1 MVKQIKYA
9 KFPRKIRQSGGG
21 KRPDRLVVNYPAG
34 RDAAG
39 KMKYTRVYLG
49 NWDDEASHIEY
60 ERLKAEWVLQ
70 NTGQEVPVP
79 AKLPSIYRRDQAAEL
94 TVGELVERFLEDAQ
108 DRYRKHGRETGTF
121 GRYVR
126 NLRPLLEVYASYR
139 VSEFGY
145 EELKNIQTAHDRN
158 DRLCRESVN
167 KKIDNIRAV
176 FRWGR
181 ENRLVPR
188 EVLADLDLVKNL
200 RRGQCRSVDY
210 RPIRAVPD
218 ESVTAILKHLSPTL
232 RAMVLLQ
239 RATGWR
245 PEEVRIL
252 RLADLDRRQT
262 PWEYRP
268 TSYKTERVKAD
279 AVLMVGP
286 TARQIISDYARLSQ
300 REEFPPE
307 EYLFRPEDSRRF
319 YYRERYSR
327 GKTARG
333 EEYDIQDRDYYSRS
347 SYARAIRVAC
357 QLAGVQ
363 PFTPYQLR
371 HSKATE
377 IERVE
382 GLKGVQAAL
391 GHTNP
396 NTSRRYVDPDSELAA
411 RIAENYG

>member
-1 MVKQIKYA
+1 MILFRYSKTDGAEFI
-9 KFPRKIRQSGGG
+9 
-21 KRPDRLVVNYPAG
+21 
-34 RDAAG
+34 
-39 KMKYTRVYLG
+39 
-49 NWDDEASHIEY
+49 SH
-60 ERLKAEWVLQ
+60 
-70 NTGQEVPVP
+70 
-79 AKLPSIYRRDQAAEL
+79 
-94 TVGELVERFLEDAQ
+94 
-108 DRYRKHGRETGTF
+108 
-121 GRYVR
+121 
-126 NLRPLLEVYASYR
+126 
-139 VSEFGY
+139 
-145 EELKNIQTAHDRN
+145 
-158 DRLCRESVN
+158 
-167 KKIDNIRAV
+167 
-176 FRWGR
+176 
-181 ENRLVPR
+181 
-188 EVLADLDLVKNL
+188 LDMLKNL

-210 RPIRAVPD
+210 RPIRSVPD
-218 ESVTAILKHLSPTL
+218 ESIKAILPFLSPTL

-252 RLADLDRRQT
+252 RLADLDRKQT

-319 YYRERYSR
+319 YYRERYEN

-333 EEYDIQDRDYYSRS
+333 EEYDIQDREYYSRS

-357 QLAGVQ
+357 RLAGIA